1 MVFGANKRYE
11 SVARDRKSRAH
22 AILDPHVLDPHEEAR
37 MERITSMIRSDLAF
51 AAGLRNPSLVAAR

>member
-11 SVARDRKSRAH
+11 SVARDRDTRAH
-22 AILDPHVLDPHEEAR
+22 AILNPHEEAR

>member
-1 MVFGANKRYE
+1 MVFGASGRYE
-11 SVARDRKSRAH
+11 GDARDRESPAH
-22 AILDPHVLDPHEEAR
+22 RMFDPHEEAR